1 MLSSNEM
8 MAIAN
13 ETFDIESASISGLKK
28 YIGESFCKAID
39 AIYQSKGRVVITG
52 VGKSAIIA
60 QKIAATFN
68 STGTPALFMH
78 AADAIHGDLGMVQ
91 SGDIIICISKSGETP
106 EIKSLIPLLKR
117 SQNILIGIA
126 GESNS
131 TLAIQSDIFLNT
143 TVEKEACPNNLAP
156 TSSTSAQM
164 AMGDALA
171 VTLLKC
177 RDFKAIDFARYHP
190 GGALGKKLYLTLGGL
205 INDNK
210 PQVSINASIQEII
223 SAMSLGRMGAV
234 AVIDADKL
242 LGIITDGD
250 LRRMLEHHRNIF
262 DLKAEH
268 IMNKNP
274 QTLDINTLATEALVI
289 FREKKISQMIVTDQN
304 IYAGMVHIHDLNREG
319 II

>member
-1 MLSSNEM
+1 MLSSNDII
-8 MAIAN
+8 AVAN

-28 YIGESFCKAID
+28 YIGESFCKAIV

-91 SGDIIICISKSGETP
+91 PGDIIICISKSGETP

-131 TLAIQSDIFLNT
+131 TLALQSDIFLNT

-177 RDFKAIDFARYHP
+177 RDFKAIDFAKYHP

-223 SAMSLGRMGAV
+223 SAISLGRMGAV
-234 AVIDADKL
+234 AVIENNKL
-242 LGIITDGD
+242 IGIITDGD
-250 LRRMLEHHRNIF
+250 LRRMLENHRNIF
-262 DLKAEH
+262 DLTAEH

-274 QTLDINTLATEALVI
+274 QTLDINTLAAEALII
-289 FREKKISQMIVTDQN
+289 FREKKISQMIVTNQY

>member
-39 AIYQSKGRVVITG
+39 VIYQSKGRVVITG

-91 SGDIIICISKSGETP
+91 LGDIIICISKSGETP

-210 PQVSINASIQEII
+210 PQVSTNASIQEII

-274 QTLDINTLATEALVI
+274 QTLDISTLAAEALVV

>member
-39 AIYQSKGRVVITG
+39 VIYQSKGRVVITG

-210 PQVSINASIQEII
+210 PQVSTNASIQEII

-274 QTLDINTLATEALVI
+274 QTLDISTLAAEALVV